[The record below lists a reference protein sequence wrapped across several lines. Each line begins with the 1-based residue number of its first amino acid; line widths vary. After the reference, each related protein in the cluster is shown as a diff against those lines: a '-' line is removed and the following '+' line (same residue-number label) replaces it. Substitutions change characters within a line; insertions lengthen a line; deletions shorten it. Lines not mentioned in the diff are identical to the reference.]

1 MLAVLGAFRVGRLC
15 SHEEM
20 CSRGRLFEGEEMLAI
35 SGCNLKMKVHDK
47 ICGLVYT
54 PKHVVL

>member
-35 SGCNLKMKVHDK
+35 SGCNLRVKVHM
-47 ICGLVYT
+47 IRSVC
-54 PKHVVL
+54 